1 MTCHLQNGF
10 NTQNGRT
17 HCDVYARTL
26 DSLKGRGAVSPEG
39 AFHESPA
46 CLPALRQA
54 VDDHNG
60 RARPAPSAWFSS
72 SAGRQNGVPGDP
84 VVPAWTAKRTHIISA
99 EGTQ

>member
-1 MTCHLQNGF
+1 MTCRLQNGF
-10 NTQNGRT
+10 STQNGRT
-17 HCDVYARTL
+17 HCDACARTL
-26 DSLKGRGAVSPEG
+26 DSLKGRGAVSPDG

-60 RARPAPSAWFSS
+60 RVHPAPSAWFSP
-72 SAGRQNGVPGDP
+72 SAERQNGVHGDP
-84 VVPAWTAKRTHIISA
+84 VVHAGTAKRTHIISA